1 MNVEEQVVRALA
13 LRISS
18 DIARKTARALRKL
31 TENLALGDDTGLK
44 NTWEEVCV
52 QIQYEQSVLWDA
64 YEDTIDAIILAHV
77 EKLEQYEMIAIWL
90 QTTEGIDWQ
99 VDCEDQETPPFSTG
113 DIVEYVRGMH
123 LFELAGKYTNRRI
136 LDYLNNAARRD

>member
-1 MNVEEQVVRALA
+1 M
-13 LRISS
+13 
-18 DIARKTARALRKL
+18 
-31 TENLALGDDTGLK
+31 
-44 NTWEEVCV
+44 
-52 QIQYEQSVLWDA
+52 WDS

-90 QTTEGIDWQ
+90 QTTEGINWQ

-113 DIVEYVRGMH
+113 EIVEYVRSMH

-136 LDYLNNAARRD
+136 LDYLDNATSRD